1 MAPNTANAAVGV
13 ALWFVVTSQPVIAQ
27 DGVAA
32 LKAELGS
39 IQATLKKLETE
50 VAELR
55 AKPGVAGPA
64 GPKGDA
70 GAQGPKGDVGAKGD
84 AGAVGPAGAS
94 GPAGAQ
100 GRPGERGA
108 PGATGKDGERGPA
121 GERGPPG
128 PEGPKGEPG
137 AQGPKGRGFWASL
150 NPFWKPPK
158 ETTEVATPVIPAT
171 EL

>member
-1 MAPNTANAAVGV
+1 MARTAAGLTSVAVW
-13 ALWFVVTSQPVIAQ
+13 LIVTNQPVIAQ

-39 IQATLKKLETE
+39 IQVTLKKLETE

-55 AKPGVAGPA
+55 AKSAVPGPA

-70 GAQGPKGDVGAKGD
+70 GAQGPKGDVGAKGY

-100 GRPGERGA
+100 GRAGERGA
-108 PGATGKDGERGPA
+108 PGAAGKDGERGPA

-128 PEGPKGEPG
+128 PQGEQGPEGAP
-137 AQGPKGRGFWASL
+137 GPKGRGFWASL

>member
-1 MAPNTANAAVGV
+1 MGRRALAEGPFRNDQPAGCNLCIEVRMLGRIDLVGAAG
-13 ALWFVVTSQPVIAQ
+13 Q
-27 DGVAA
+27 DGA
-32 LKAELGS
+32 
-39 IQATLKKLETE
+39 
-50 VAELR
+50 
-55 AKPGVAGPA
+55 
-64 GPKGDA
+64 
-70 GAQGPKGDVGAKGD
+70 
-84 AGAVGPAGAS
+84 
-94 GPAGAQ
+94 
-100 GRPGERGA
+100 
-108 PGATGKDGERGPA
+108 RGPA